1 MEKSCFD
8 SYCLKM
14 RQMNWSQIVTGC
26 ET

>member
-1 MEKSCFD
+1 MEKSCFVF
-8 SYCLKM
+8 YCLKM